1 MRWNKAESIG
11 DILRQYLRQ
20 EGLETPLNETRMV
33 AAWAEVMGPVVAR
46 YTGDVFVKNQTLYV
60 RLKSPALKANLLM
73 NREAIVRKLNER
85 VGAQVIQNIVFC
97 CGRCAV
103 SPTNIYGRAT
113 SSAATPQ
120 RMWWRG
126 CRRR

>member
-73 NREAIVRKLNER
+73 NREAIVGKLNGH

-97 CGRCAV
+97 
-103 SPTNIYGRAT
+103 
-113 SSAATPQ
+113 
-120 RMWWRG
+120 
-126 CRRR
+126 

>member
-73 NREAIVRKLNER
+73 NREAIVRKLNGR

-97 CGRCAV
+97 
-103 SPTNIYGRAT
+103 
-113 SSAATPQ
+113 
-120 RMWWRG
+120 
-126 CRRR
+126 

>member
-60 RLKSPALKANLLM
+60 RLKSPGLKANLLM
-73 NREAIVRKLNER
+73 NREAIVGKLNGH

-97 CGRCAV
+97 
-103 SPTNIYGRAT
+103 
-113 SSAATPQ
+113 
-120 RMWWRG
+120 
-126 CRRR
+126 

>member
-46 YTGDVFVKNQTLYV
+46 STGDVFVKNQTLYV
-60 RLKSPALKANLLM
+60 RLKSPALKANLRM
-73 NREAIVRKLNER
+73 NREAIVRKRNGH
-85 VGAQVIQNIVFC
+85 VGAQVSQNIVF
-97 CGRCAV
+97 G
-103 SPTNIYGRAT
+103 
-113 SSAATPQ
+113 
-120 RMWWRG
+120 
-126 CRRR
+126 

>member
-33 AAWAEVMGPVVAR
+33 VAWAEVMGPVVAR

-73 NREAIVRKLNER
+73 NREAIVRKLNGH

-97 CGRCAV
+97 
-103 SPTNIYGRAT
+103 
-113 SSAATPQ
+113 
-120 RMWWRG
+120 
-126 CRRR
+126 

>member
-97 CGRCAV
+97 
-103 SPTNIYGRAT
+103 
-113 SSAATPQ
+113 
-120 RMWWRG
+120 
-126 CRRR
+126 